1 MQQEK
6 TEQLN
11 EVMQQLERS
20 KEREQRLAEENR
32 VILSALSALGHADNK
47 YQIFEELKKVLSRY
61 IRFDDF
67 IVISKDKERA
77 TFNTFL
83 ASNLAFQGRTWLNGD
98 KFQRVLDGEC
108 IILFEPNKLTEFH
121 HLSHFLKDQINSALI
136 AGIRTQTS
144 DSVLLLLGTT
154 KGQFS
159 LETKSTLL
167 RFRPLLERAIN
178 DIEHKEALQ
187 KLVDLKTRELKVA
200 QQQAEQAN
208 QSKSQFLAMMSHEL
222 RTPLNAVLGLI
233 DLLRDDSDAYQQAML
248 EQMENSAEL
257 LLVIINDILDLSRIE
272 SGHFEL
278 QRHWVSLGKKMQH
291 ALEYHSQVAA
301 AKDIRFNVKT
311 AICEQFEY
319 WVDAV
324 RLTQILFNIIGNAI
338 KFTHRGFVD
347 VSLLTTRDQLN
358 IEVRDSGIGI
368 DNERIGHLFSPFIQ
382 ADTSITRNY
391 GGTGLGLAIT
401 KHLVELMGG
410 TIQVNS
416 QLGEGSIFSI
426 VIPLSSRSAEA
437 NHTEQWHT
445 GAVINSENN
454 MNNKH
459 ILVVEDTKTNQM
471 VIQLLLN
478 RMGYNVTLA
487 GNGQHAIEL
496 IEQEN
501 RFDLIFMDISMP
513 VMDGI
518 QATRIL
524 RAKKLLTPIIALT
537 AHSMS
542 SDHQECLEAGMND
555 VVLKPI
561 RRKELQRISDRYLQ
575 PEQSINR
582 LHKHNNNYHVD

>member
-1 MQQEK
+1 MEQEK
-6 TEQLN
+6 IEQLN
-11 EVMQQLERS
+11 EALVELERS
-20 KEREQRLAEENR
+20 KEREQRLAEENH
-32 VILSALSALGHADNK
+32 VILAALSALSHADNK

-67 IVISKDKERA
+67 IVISKEKESR
-77 TFNTFL
+77 TFSTYL
-83 ASNLAFQGRTWLNGD
+83 ASNLAFQGKDWFNGD

-108 IILFEPNKLTEFH
+108 IILFEPSKLEEFRN
-121 HLSHFLKDQINSALI
+121 LNHFLKDQINSALVT
-136 AGIRTQTS
+136 GIRAQTS
-144 DSVLLLLGTT
+144 DSVLLLLGTR

-159 LETKSTLL
+159 LETKSTLS

-187 KLVDLKTRELKVA
+187 KLVDLKTRELKIA

-233 DLLRDDSDAYQQAML
+233 DLLRDDSDAYQQEML

-278 QRHWVSLGKKMQH
+278 QRHWISLSKKLQH
-291 ALEYHSQVAA
+291 ALEYHSQVAQ
-301 AKDIRFNVKT
+301 AKDIKFNVK
-311 AICEQFEY
+311 ASICEQFEY
-319 WVDAV
+319 WVDSV

-338 KFTHRGFVD
+338 KFTHQGFVD
-347 VSLLTTRDQLN
+347 VSLVTARDRLE

-368 DNERIGHLFSPFIQ
+368 DNERIEHLFSPFIQ

-410 TIQVNS
+410 TIKVNS
-416 QLGEGSIFSI
+416 KLGEGSLFTIS
-426 VIPLSSRSAEA
+426 IPLESRSTVAA
-437 NHTEQWHT
+437 NENAGQLSDTKT
-445 GAVINSENN
+445 YDALDNS
-454 MNNKH
+454 KH

-478 RMGYNVTLA
+478 RMGYNVTIA
-487 GNGQHAIEL
+487 NNGQHAIEL
-496 IEQEN
+496 IERN
-501 RFDLIFMDISMP
+501 RSFDLIFMDISMP
-513 VMDGI
+513 IMDGI

-524 RAKKLLTPIIALT
+524 RSQRLTTPIIALT
-537 AHSMS
+537 AHSMN
-542 SDHQECLEAGMND
+542 SDHQNCLAAGMND
-555 VVLKPI
+555 IVLKPI
-561 RRKELQRISDRYLQ
+561 RSKELQRISDRYL
-575 PEQSINR
+575 NR
-582 LHKHNNNYHVD
+582 R

>member
-1 MQQEK
+1 MEQEK
-6 TEQLN
+6 IEQLN
-11 EVMQQLERS
+11 EALVELERS

-32 VILSALSALGHADNK
+32 VILAALSALSHADNK

-67 IVISKDKERA
+67 IVISKEKESR
-77 TFNTFL
+77 TFSTYL
-83 ASNLAFQGRTWLNGD
+83 ASNLAFQGKDWFNGD

-108 IILFEPNKLTEFH
+108 IILFEPSKLEEFRN
-121 HLSHFLKDQINSALI
+121 LNHFLKDQINSALVT
-136 AGIRTQTS
+136 GIRAQTS
-144 DSVLLLLGTT
+144 DSVLLLLGTR

-159 LETKSTLL
+159 LETKSTLS

-187 KLVDLKTRELKVA
+187 KLVDLKTRELKIA

-233 DLLRDDSDAYQQAML
+233 DLLRDDSDAYQQEML

-278 QRHWVSLGKKMQH
+278 QRHWISLSKKLQH
-291 ALEYHSQVAA
+291 ALEYHSQVAQ
-301 AKDIRFNVKT
+301 AKDIKFNVK
-311 AICEQFEY
+311 ASICEQFEY
-319 WVDAV
+319 WVDSV

-338 KFTHRGFVD
+338 KFTHQGFVD
-347 VSLLTTRDQLN
+347 VSLVTARDRLE

-368 DNERIGHLFSPFIQ
+368 DNERIEHLFSPFIQ

-410 TIQVNS
+410 TIKVNS
-416 QLGEGSIFSI
+416 KLGEGSLFTIS
-426 VIPLSSRSAEA
+426 IPLESRSTAAA
-437 NHTEQWHT
+437 NENAGQLSDTKT
-445 GAVINSENN
+445 YDALDNS
-454 MNNKH
+454 KH

-478 RMGYNVTLA
+478 RMGYNVTIA
-487 GNGQHAIEL
+487 NNGKHALEL
-496 IEQEN
+496 IEKN
-501 RFDLIFMDISMP
+501 RSFDLIFMDISMP
-513 VMDGI
+513 IMDGI

-524 RAKKLLTPIIALT
+524 RSQRLTTPIIALT
-537 AHSMS
+537 AHSMN
-542 SDHQECLEAGMND
+542 SDHQNCLAAGMND
-555 VVLKPI
+555 IVLKPI
-561 RRKELQRISDRYLQ
+561 RSKELQRISDRYL
-575 PEQSINR
+575 NR
-582 LHKHNNNYHVD
+582 R

>member
-1 MQQEK
+1 MEQEK
-6 TEQLN
+6 IEQLN
-11 EVMQQLERS
+11 EALVELERS

-32 VILSALSALGHADNK
+32 VILAALSALSHADNK

-67 IVISKDKERA
+67 IVISKEKESR
-77 TFNTFL
+77 TFSTYL
-83 ASNLAFQGRTWLNGD
+83 ASNLAFQGKDWFNGD

-108 IILFEPNKLTEFH
+108 IILFEPSKLEEFRN
-121 HLSHFLKDQINSALI
+121 LNHFLKDQINSALVT
-136 AGIRTQTS
+136 GIRAQTS
-144 DSVLLLLGTT
+144 DSVLLLLGTR

-159 LETKSTLL
+159 LETKSTLS

-187 KLVDLKTRELKVA
+187 KLVDLKTRELKIA

-233 DLLRDDSDAYQQAML
+233 DLLRDDSDAYQQEML

-278 QRHWVSLGKKMQH
+278 QRHWISLSKKLQH
-291 ALEYHSQVAA
+291 ALEYHSQVAQ
-301 AKDIRFNVKT
+301 AKDIKFNVK
-311 AICEQFEY
+311 ASICEQFEY
-319 WVDAV
+319 WVDSV

-338 KFTHRGFVD
+338 KFTHQGFVD
-347 VSLLTTRDQLN
+347 VSLVTARDRLE

-368 DNERIGHLFSPFIQ
+368 DNERIEHLFSPFIQ

-410 TIQVNS
+410 SIKVNS
-416 QLGEGSIFSI
+416 KLGEGSLFTIS
-426 VIPLSSRSAEA
+426 IPLESRSTSAA
-437 NHTEQWHT
+437 NENAGQLSDTKT
-445 GAVINSENN
+445 YDALDNS
-454 MNNKH
+454 KH

-478 RMGYNVTLA
+478 RMGYNVTIA
-487 GNGQHAIEL
+487 NNGQHAIEL
-496 IEQEN
+496 IEKN
-501 RFDLIFMDISMP
+501 RSFDLIFMDISMP
-513 VMDGI
+513 IMDGI

-524 RAKKLLTPIIALT
+524 RSQRLTTPIIALT
-537 AHSMS
+537 AHSMN
-542 SDHQECLEAGMND
+542 SDHQNCLAAGMND
-555 VVLKPI
+555 IVLKPI
-561 RRKELQRISDRYLQ
+561 RSKELQRISDRYL
-575 PEQSINR
+575 NR
-582 LHKHNNNYHVD
+582 R

>member
-1 MQQEK
+1 MEQEK
-6 TEQLN
+6 IEQLN
-11 EVMQQLERS
+11 EALVELERS

-32 VILSALSALGHADNK
+32 VILAALSALSHADNK

-67 IVISKDKERA
+67 IVISKEKESR
-77 TFNTFL
+77 TFSTYL
-83 ASNLAFQGRTWLNGD
+83 ASNLAFQGKDWFNGD

-108 IILFEPNKLTEFH
+108 IILFEPSKLEEFRN
-121 HLSHFLKDQINSALI
+121 LNHFLKDQINSALVT
-136 AGIRTQTS
+136 GIRAQTS
-144 DSVLLLLGTT
+144 DSVLLLLGTR

-159 LETKSTLL
+159 LETKSTLS

-187 KLVDLKTRELKVA
+187 KLVDLKTRELKIA

-233 DLLRDDSDAYQQAML
+233 DLLRHDSDAYQQEML

-278 QRHWVSLGKKMQH
+278 QRHWISLSKKLQH
-291 ALEYHSQVAA
+291 ALEYHSQVAQ
-301 AKDIRFNVKT
+301 AKDIKFNVK
-311 AICEQFEY
+311 ASICEQFEY
-319 WVDAV
+319 WVDSV

-338 KFTHRGFVD
+338 KFTHQGFVD
-347 VSLLTTRDQLN
+347 VSLVTARDRLE

-368 DNERIGHLFSPFIQ
+368 DNERIEHLFSPFIQ

-410 TIQVNS
+410 TIKVNS
-416 QLGEGSIFSI
+416 KLGEGSLFTIS
-426 VIPLSSRSAEA
+426 IPLESRSTA
-437 NHTEQWHT
+437 
-445 GAVINSENN
+445 AVNENAGQLSDTKTYDALD
-454 MNNKH
+454 NNKH

-478 RMGYNVTLA
+478 RMGYNVTIA
-487 GNGQHAIEL
+487 NNGQHAIEL
-496 IEQEN
+496 IEKN
-501 RFDLIFMDISMP
+501 RSFDLIFMDISMP
-513 VMDGI
+513 IMDGI

-524 RAKKLLTPIIALT
+524 RSQRLTTPIIALT
-537 AHSMS
+537 AHSMN
-542 SDHQECLEAGMND
+542 SDHQNCLAAGMND
-555 VVLKPI
+555 IVLKPI
-561 RRKELQRISDRYLQ
+561 RSKELQRISDRYL
-575 PEQSINR
+575 NR
-582 LHKHNNNYHVD
+582 R

>member
-1 MQQEK
+1 MEQEK
-6 TEQLN
+6 IEQLN
-11 EVMQQLERS
+11 EALVELERS

-32 VILSALSALGHADNK
+32 VILAALSALSHADNK

-67 IVISKDKERA
+67 IVISKEKESR
-77 TFNTFL
+77 TFSTYL
-83 ASNLAFQGRTWLNGD
+83 ASNLAFQGKDWFNGD

-108 IILFEPNKLTEFH
+108 IILFEPSKLEEFRN
-121 HLSHFLKDQINSALI
+121 LNHFLKDQINSALVT
-136 AGIRTQTS
+136 GIRAQTS
-144 DSVLLLLGTT
+144 DSVLLLLGTR

-159 LETKSTLL
+159 LETKSTLS

-187 KLVDLKTRELKVA
+187 KLVDLKTRELKIA

-233 DLLRDDSDAYQQAML
+233 DLLRDDSDAYQQEML

-278 QRHWVSLGKKMQH
+278 QRHWISLSKKLQH
-291 ALEYHSQVAA
+291 ALEYHSQVAQ
-301 AKDIRFNVKT
+301 AKDIKFNVK
-311 AICEQFEY
+311 ASICEQFEY
-319 WVDAV
+319 WVDSV

-338 KFTHRGFVD
+338 KFTHQGFVD
-347 VSLLTTRDQLN
+347 VSLVTARDRLE

-368 DNERIGHLFSPFIQ
+368 DNERIEHLFSPFIQ

-410 TIQVNS
+410 TIKVNS
-416 QLGEGSIFSI
+416 KLGEGSLFTIS
-426 VIPLSSRSAEA
+426 IPLESRSTAGA
-437 NHTEQWHT
+437 NENAGQLSDTKT
-445 GAVINSENN
+445 YDALDNS
-454 MNNKH
+454 KH

-478 RMGYNVTLA
+478 RMGYNVTIA
-487 GNGQHAIEL
+487 NNGQHAIEL
-496 IEQEN
+496 IERN
-501 RFDLIFMDISMP
+501 RSFDLIFMDISMP
-513 VMDGI
+513 IMDGI

-524 RAKKLLTPIIALT
+524 RSQRLTTPIIALT
-537 AHSMS
+537 AHSMN
-542 SDHQECLEAGMND
+542 SDHQNCLAAGMND
-555 VVLKPI
+555 IVLKPI
-561 RRKELQRISDRYLQ
+561 RSKELQRISDRYL
-575 PEQSINR
+575 NR
-582 LHKHNNNYHVD
+582 R

>member
-1 MQQEK
+1 MEQEK
-6 TEQLN
+6 IEQLN
-11 EVMQQLERS
+11 EALVELERS

-32 VILSALSALGHADNK
+32 VILAALSALSHADNK

-67 IVISKDKERA
+67 IVISKEKESR
-77 TFNTFL
+77 TFSTYL
-83 ASNLAFQGRTWLNGD
+83 ASNLAFQGKDWFNGD

-108 IILFEPNKLTEFH
+108 IILFEPSKLEEFRN
-121 HLSHFLKDQINSALI
+121 LNHFLKDQINSALVT
-136 AGIRTQTS
+136 GIRAQTS
-144 DSVLLLLGTT
+144 DSVLLLLGTR

-159 LETKSTLL
+159 LETKSTLS

-187 KLVDLKTRELKVA
+187 KLVDLKTRELKIA

-233 DLLRDDSDAYQQAML
+233 DLLRDDSDAYQQEML

-278 QRHWVSLGKKMQH
+278 QRHWISLSKKLQH
-291 ALEYHSQVAA
+291 ALEYHSQVAQ
-301 AKDIRFNVKT
+301 AKDIKFNVK
-311 AICEQFEY
+311 ASICEQFEY
-319 WVDAV
+319 WVDSV

-338 KFTHRGFVD
+338 KFTHQGFVD
-347 VSLLTTRDQLN
+347 VSLVTARDRLE

-368 DNERIGHLFSPFIQ
+368 DNERIEHLFSPFIQ

-410 TIQVNS
+410 TIKVNS
-416 QLGEGSIFSI
+416 KLGEGSLFTIS
-426 VIPLSSRSAEA
+426 IPLESRSTEA
-437 NHTEQWHT
+437 ANENAGQLSDTKT
-445 GAVINSENN
+445 YDALDNS
-454 MNNKH
+454 KH

-478 RMGYNVTLA
+478 RMGYNVTIA
-487 GNGQHAIEL
+487 NNGQHALEL
-496 IEQEN
+496 IEKN
-501 RFDLIFMDISMP
+501 RSFDLIFMDISMP
-513 VMDGI
+513 IMDGI

-524 RAKKLLTPIIALT
+524 RSQRLTTPIIALT
-537 AHSMS
+537 AHSMN
-542 SDHQECLEAGMND
+542 SDHQNCLAAGMND
-555 VVLKPI
+555 IVLKPI
-561 RRKELQRISDRYLQ
+561 RSKELQRISDRYL
-575 PEQSINR
+575 NR
-582 LHKHNNNYHVD
+582 R

>member
-1 MQQEK
+1 MEQEK
-6 TEQLN
+6 IEQLN
-11 EVMQQLERS
+11 EALVELERS

-32 VILSALSALGHADNK
+32 VILAALSALSHADNK

-67 IVISKDKERA
+67 IVISKEKESR
-77 TFNTFL
+77 TFSTYL
-83 ASNLAFQGRTWLNGD
+83 ASNLAFQGKDWFNGD

-108 IILFEPNKLTEFH
+108 IILFEPSKLEEFRN
-121 HLSHFLKDQINSALI
+121 LNHFLKDQINSALVT
-136 AGIRTQTS
+136 GIRAQTS
-144 DSVLLLLGTT
+144 DSVLLLLGTR

-159 LETKSTLL
+159 LETKSTLS

-187 KLVDLKTRELKVA
+187 KLVDLKTRELKIA

-233 DLLRDDSDAYQQAML
+233 DLLRDDSDAYQQEML

-278 QRHWVSLGKKMQH
+278 QRHWVSLSKKLQH
-291 ALEYHSQVAA
+291 ALEYHSQVAQ
-301 AKDIRFNVKT
+301 AKDIKFNVK
-311 AICEQFEY
+311 ASICEQFEY
-319 WVDAV
+319 WVDSV

-338 KFTHRGFVD
+338 KFTHQGFVD
-347 VSLLTTRDQLN
+347 VSLVTARDRLE

-368 DNERIGHLFSPFIQ
+368 DNERIEHLFSPFIQ

-410 TIQVNS
+410 TIKVNS
-416 QLGEGSIFSI
+416 KLGEGSLFTIS
-426 VIPLSSRSAEA
+426 IPLESRSTAAA
-437 NHTEQWHT
+437 NENAGQLSDTKT
-445 GAVINSENN
+445 YDALDNS
-454 MNNKH
+454 KH

-478 RMGYNVTLA
+478 RMGYSVTIA
-487 GNGQHAIEL
+487 NNGQHALEL
-496 IEQEN
+496 IEKN
-501 RFDLIFMDISMP
+501 RSFDLIFMDISMP
-513 VMDGI
+513 IMDGI

-524 RAKKLLTPIIALT
+524 RSQRLTTPIIALT
-537 AHSMS
+537 AHSMN
-542 SDHQECLEAGMND
+542 SDHQNCLAAGMND
-555 VVLKPI
+555 IVLKPI
-561 RRKELQRISDRYLQ
+561 RSKELQRISDRYL
-575 PEQSINR
+575 NR
-582 LHKHNNNYHVD
+582 R

>member
-1 MQQEK
+1 MDQEK
-6 TEQLN
+6 IEQLN
-11 EVMQQLERS
+11 EALVELERS

-32 VILSALSALGHADNK
+32 VILAALSALSHADNK

-67 IVISKDKERA
+67 IVISKEKESR
-77 TFNTFL
+77 TFSTYL
-83 ASNLAFQGRTWLNGD
+83 ASNLAFQGKDWFNGD

-108 IILFEPNKLTEFH
+108 IILFEPSKLEEFRN
-121 HLSHFLKDQINSALI
+121 LNHFLKDQINSALVT
-136 AGIRTQTS
+136 GIRAQTS
-144 DSVLLLLGTT
+144 DSVLLLLGTR

-159 LETKSTLL
+159 LETKSTLS

-187 KLVDLKTRELKVA
+187 KLVDLKTRELKIA

-233 DLLRDDSDAYQQAML
+233 DLLRDDSDAYQQEML

-278 QRHWVSLGKKMQH
+278 QRHWISLSKKLQH
-291 ALEYHSQVAA
+291 ALEYHSQVAQ
-301 AKDIRFNVKT
+301 AKDIKFNVK
-311 AICEQFEY
+311 ASICEQFEY
-319 WVDAV
+319 WVDSV

-338 KFTHRGFVD
+338 KFTHQGFVD
-347 VSLLTTRDQLN
+347 VSLVTARDRLE

-368 DNERIGHLFSPFIQ
+368 DNERIEHLFSPFIQ

-410 TIQVNS
+410 TIKVNS
-416 QLGEGSIFSI
+416 KLGEGSLFTIS
-426 VIPLSSRSAEA
+426 IPLESRSTAAA
-437 NHTEQWHT
+437 NENAGQLSDTKT
-445 GAVINSENN
+445 YDALDNS
-454 MNNKH
+454 KH

-478 RMGYNVTLA
+478 RMGYNVTIA
-487 GNGQHAIEL
+487 NNGQHALEL
-496 IEQEN
+496 IEKN
-501 RFDLIFMDISMP
+501 RSFDLIFMDISMP
-513 VMDGI
+513 IMDGI

-524 RAKKLLTPIIALT
+524 RSQRLTTPIIALT
-537 AHSMS
+537 AHSMN
-542 SDHQECLEAGMND
+542 SDHQNCLAAGMND
-555 VVLKPI
+555 IVLKPI
-561 RRKELQRISDRYLQ
+561 RSKELQRISDRYL
-575 PEQSINR
+575 NR
-582 LHKHNNNYHVD
+582 R

>member
-1 MQQEK
+1 MEQEK
-6 TEQLN
+6 IEQLN
-11 EVMQQLERS
+11 EALVELERS

-32 VILSALSALGHADNK
+32 VILAALSALSHADNK

-67 IVISKDKERA
+67 IVISKEKESR
-77 TFNTFL
+77 TFSTYL
-83 ASNLAFQGRTWLNGD
+83 ASNLAFQGKDWFNGD

-108 IILFEPNKLTEFH
+108 IILFEPNKLEEFRN
-121 HLSHFLKDQINSALI
+121 LNHFLKDQINSALVT
-136 AGIRTQTS
+136 GIRAQTS
-144 DSVLLLLGTT
+144 DSVLLLLGTR

-159 LETKSTLL
+159 LETKSTLS

-187 KLVDLKTRELKVA
+187 KLVDLKTRELKIA

-233 DLLRDDSDAYQQAML
+233 DLLRDDSDAYQQEML

-278 QRHWVSLGKKMQH
+278 QRHWISLSKKLQH
-291 ALEYHSQVAA
+291 ALEYHSQVAQ
-301 AKDIRFNVKT
+301 AKDIKFNVK
-311 AICEQFEY
+311 ASICEQFEY
-319 WVDAV
+319 WVDSV
-324 RLTQILFNIIGNAI
+324 RLTQILFNITGNAI
-338 KFTHRGFVD
+338 KFTHQGFVD
-347 VSLLTTRDQLN
+347 VSLVTARDRLE

-368 DNERIGHLFSPFIQ
+368 DNERIEHLFSPFIQ

-410 TIQVNS
+410 TIKVS
-416 QLGEGSIFSI
+416 SKLGEGSLFTIS
-426 VIPLSSRSAEA
+426 IPLESRSTEA
-437 NHTEQWHT
+437 TNENT
-445 GAVINSENN
+445 GQLSDTKAYDALDNS
-454 MNNKH
+454 KH

-478 RMGYNVTLA
+478 RMGYNVTIA
-487 GNGQHAIEL
+487 NNGQHAIEL
-496 IEQEN
+496 IEKN
-501 RFDLIFMDISMP
+501 KSFDLIFMDISMP
-513 VMDGI
+513 IMDGI

-524 RAKKLLTPIIALT
+524 RSQRLTTPIIALT
-537 AHSMS
+537 AHSMN
-542 SDHQECLEAGMND
+542 SDHQNCLAAGMND
-555 VVLKPI
+555 IVLKPI
-561 RRKELQRISDRYLQ
+561 RSKELQRISDRYL
-575 PEQSINR
+575 NR
-582 LHKHNNNYHVD
+582 R

>member
-1 MQQEK
+1 MEQEK
-6 TEQLN
+6 IEQLN
-11 EVMQQLERS
+11 EALVELERS

-32 VILSALSALGHADNK
+32 VILAALSALSHADNK

-67 IVISKDKERA
+67 IVISKEKESR
-77 TFNTFL
+77 TFSTYL
-83 ASNLAFQGRTWLNGD
+83 ASNLAFQGKDWFNGD

-108 IILFEPNKLTEFH
+108 IILFEPSKLEEFRN
-121 HLSHFLKDQINSALI
+121 LNHFLKDQINSALVT
-136 AGIRTQTS
+136 GIRAQTS
-144 DSVLLLLGTT
+144 DSVLLLLGTR
-154 KGQFS
+154 KGLFS
-159 LETKSTLL
+159 LETKSTLS

-187 KLVDLKTRELKVA
+187 KLVDLKTRELKIA

-233 DLLRDDSDAYQQAML
+233 DLLRDDSDAYQQEML

-278 QRHWVSLGKKMQH
+278 QRHWISLSKKLQH
-291 ALEYHSQVAA
+291 ALEYHSQVAQ
-301 AKDIRFNVKT
+301 AKDIKFNVK
-311 AICEQFEY
+311 ASICEQFEY
-319 WVDAV
+319 WVDSV

-338 KFTHRGFVD
+338 KFTHQGFVD
-347 VSLLTTRDQLN
+347 VSLVTARDRLE

-368 DNERIGHLFSPFIQ
+368 DNERIEHLFSPFIQ

-410 TIQVNS
+410 TIKVNS
-416 QLGEGSIFSI
+416 KLGEGSLFTIS
-426 VIPLSSRSAEA
+426 IPLESRSTAAA
-437 NHTEQWHT
+437 NENAGQLSDTKT
-445 GAVINSENN
+445 YDALDNS
-454 MNNKH
+454 KH

-478 RMGYNVTLA
+478 RMGYNVTIA
-487 GNGQHAIEL
+487 NNGQHALEL
-496 IEQEN
+496 IEKN
-501 RFDLIFMDISMP
+501 RSFDLIFMDISMP
-513 VMDGI
+513 IMDGI

-524 RAKKLLTPIIALT
+524 RSQRLTTPIIALT
-537 AHSMS
+537 AHSMN
-542 SDHQECLEAGMND
+542 SDHQNCLAAGMND
-555 VVLKPI
+555 IVLKPI
-561 RRKELQRISDRYLQ
+561 RSKELQRISDRYL
-575 PEQSINR
+575 NR
-582 LHKHNNNYHVD
+582 R

>member
-1 MQQEK
+1 MEQEK
-6 TEQLN
+6 IEQLN
-11 EVMQQLERS
+11 EALVELERS
-20 KEREQRLAEENR
+20 KEREQRLAEENH
-32 VILSALSALGHADNK
+32 VILAALSALSHADNK

-67 IVISKDKERA
+67 IVISKEKESR
-77 TFNTFL
+77 TFSTYL
-83 ASNLAFQGRTWLNGD
+83 ASNLAFQGKDWFNGD

-108 IILFEPNKLTEFH
+108 IILFEPSKLEEFRN
-121 HLSHFLKDQINSALI
+121 LNHFLKDQINSALVT
-136 AGIRTQTS
+136 GIRAQTS
-144 DSVLLLLGTT
+144 DSVLLLLGTR

-159 LETKSTLL
+159 LETKSTLS

-187 KLVDLKTRELKVA
+187 KLVDLKTRELKIA

-233 DLLRDDSDAYQQAML
+233 DLLRDDSDAYQQEML

-278 QRHWVSLGKKMQH
+278 QRHWISLSKKLQH
-291 ALEYHSQVAA
+291 ALEYHSQLAQ
-301 AKDIRFNVKT
+301 AKDIKFNVK
-311 AICEQFEY
+311 ASICEQFEY
-319 WVDAV
+319 WVDSV

-338 KFTHRGFVD
+338 KFTHQGFVD
-347 VSLLTTRDQLN
+347 VSLVTARDRLE

-368 DNERIGHLFSPFIQ
+368 DNERIEHLFSPFIQ

-410 TIQVNS
+410 TIKVNS
-416 QLGEGSIFSI
+416 KLGEGSLFTIS
-426 VIPLSSRSAEA
+426 IPLESRSTAAA
-437 NHTEQWHT
+437 NENAGQLSDTKT
-445 GAVINSENN
+445 YDALDNS
-454 MNNKH
+454 KH

-478 RMGYNVTLA
+478 RMGYNVTIA
-487 GNGQHAIEL
+487 NNGQHAIEL
-496 IEQEN
+496 IERN
-501 RFDLIFMDISMP
+501 RSFDLIFMDISMP
-513 VMDGI
+513 IMDGI

-524 RAKKLLTPIIALT
+524 RSQRLTTPIIALT
-537 AHSMS
+537 AHSMN
-542 SDHQECLEAGMND
+542 SDHQNCLAAGMND
-555 VVLKPI
+555 IVLKPI
-561 RRKELQRISDRYLQ
+561 RSKELQRISDRYL
-575 PEQSINR
+575 NR
-582 LHKHNNNYHVD
+582 R

>member
-1 MQQEK
+1 MEQEK
-6 TEQLN
+6 IEQLN
-11 EVMQQLERS
+11 EALVELERS

-32 VILSALSALGHADNK
+32 VILAALSALSHADNK

-67 IVISKDKERA
+67 IVISKEKESR
-77 TFNTFL
+77 TFSTYL
-83 ASNLAFQGRTWLNGD
+83 ASNLAFQGKDWFNGD

-108 IILFEPNKLTEFH
+108 IILFEPSKLEEFRN
-121 HLSHFLKDQINSALI
+121 LNHFLKDQINSALVT
-136 AGIRTQTS
+136 GIRAQTS
-144 DSVLLLLGTT
+144 DSVLLLLGTR

-159 LETKSTLL
+159 LETKSTLS

-187 KLVDLKTRELKVA
+187 KLVDLKTRELKIA

-233 DLLRDDSDAYQQAML
+233 DLLRDDSDAYQQEML

-278 QRHWVSLGKKMQH
+278 QRHWISLSKKLQH
-291 ALEYHSQVAA
+291 ALEYHSQVAQ
-301 AKDIRFNVKT
+301 AKDIKFNVK
-311 AICEQFEY
+311 ASICEQFEY
-319 WVDAV
+319 WVDSV

-347 VSLLTTRDQLN
+347 VSLVTARDRLE

-368 DNERIGHLFSPFIQ
+368 DNERIEHLFSPFIQ

-410 TIQVNS
+410 TIKVNS
-416 QLGEGSIFSI
+416 KLGEGSLFTIS
-426 VIPLSSRSAEA
+426 IPLESRSTAAA
-437 NHTEQWHT
+437 NENAGQLSDTKT
-445 GAVINSENN
+445 YDALDNS
-454 MNNKH
+454 KH

-478 RMGYNVTLA
+478 RMGYNVTIA
-487 GNGQHAIEL
+487 NNGQHALEL
-496 IEQEN
+496 IEKN
-501 RFDLIFMDISMP
+501 RSFDLIFMDISMP
-513 VMDGI
+513 IMDGI

-524 RAKKLLTPIIALT
+524 RSQRLTTPIIALT
-537 AHSMS
+537 AHSMN
-542 SDHQECLEAGMND
+542 SDHQNCLAAGMND
-555 VVLKPI
+555 IVLKPI
-561 RRKELQRISDRYLQ
+561 RSKELQRISDRYL
-575 PEQSINR
+575 NR
-582 LHKHNNNYHVD
+582 R

>member
-1 MQQEK
+1 MEQEK
-6 TEQLN
+6 REQLN
-11 EVMQQLERS
+11 EALVELERS

-32 VILSALSALGHADNK
+32 VILAALSALSHADNK

-67 IVISKDKERA
+67 IVISKEKESR
-77 TFNTFL
+77 TFSTYL
-83 ASNLAFQGRTWLNGD
+83 ASNLAFQGKDWFNGD

-108 IILFEPNKLTEFH
+108 IILFEPSKLEEFRN
-121 HLSHFLKDQINSALI
+121 LSHFLKDQINSALVT
-136 AGIRTQTS
+136 GIRAQTS
-144 DSVLLLLGTT
+144 DSVLLLLGTR

-159 LETKSTLL
+159 LETKSTLS

-187 KLVDLKTRELKVA
+187 KLVDLKTRELKIA

-233 DLLRDDSDAYQQAML
+233 DLLRDDSDAYQQEML

-278 QRHWVSLGKKMQH
+278 QRHWISLSKKLQH
-291 ALEYHSQVAA
+291 ALEYHSQVAQ
-301 AKDIRFNVKT
+301 AKDIKFNVK
-311 AICEQFEY
+311 ASICEQFEY
-319 WVDAV
+319 WVDSV

-338 KFTHRGFVD
+338 KFTHQGFVD
-347 VSLLTTRDQLN
+347 VSLVTARDRLE

-368 DNERIGHLFSPFIQ
+368 DNERIEHLFSPFIQ

-410 TIQVNS
+410 TIKVNS
-416 QLGEGSIFSI
+416 KLGEGSLFTIS
-426 VIPLSSRSAEA
+426 IPLESRSTAGA
-437 NHTEQWHT
+437 NENAGQLSDTKT
-445 GAVINSENN
+445 YDALDNS
-454 MNNKH
+454 KH

-478 RMGYNVTLA
+478 RMGYNVTIA
-487 GNGQHAIEL
+487 NNGQHAIEL
-496 IEQEN
+496 IERN
-501 RFDLIFMDISMP
+501 RSFDLIFMDISMP
-513 VMDGI
+513 IMDGI

-524 RAKKLLTPIIALT
+524 RSQRLTTPIIALT
-537 AHSMS
+537 AHSMN
-542 SDHQECLEAGMND
+542 SDHQNCLAAGMND
-555 VVLKPI
+555 IVLKPI
-561 RRKELQRISDRYLQ
+561 RSKELQRISDRYL
-575 PEQSINR
+575 NR
-582 LHKHNNNYHVD
+582 R

>member
-1 MQQEK
+1 MEQEK
-6 TEQLN
+6 IEQLN
-11 EVMQQLERS
+11 EALVELERS

-32 VILSALSALGHADNK
+32 VILAALSALSHADNK

-67 IVISKDKERA
+67 IVISKEKESR
-77 TFNTFL
+77 TFSTYL
-83 ASNLAFQGRTWLNGD
+83 ASNLAFQGKDWFNGD

-108 IILFEPNKLTEFH
+108 IILFEPSKLEEFRN
-121 HLSHFLKDQINSALI
+121 LNHFLKDQINSALVT
-136 AGIRTQTS
+136 GIRAQTS
-144 DSVLLLLGTT
+144 DSVLLLLGTR

-159 LETKSTLL
+159 LETKSTLS

-187 KLVDLKTRELKVA
+187 KLVDLKTRELKIA

-233 DLLRDDSDAYQQAML
+233 DLLRDDSDAYQQEML

-278 QRHWVSLGKKMQH
+278 QRHWISLSKKLQH
-291 ALEYHSQVAA
+291 ALEYHSQVAQ
-301 AKDIRFNVKT
+301 AKDIKFNVK
-311 AICEQFEY
+311 ASICEQFEY
-319 WVDAV
+319 WVDSV

-338 KFTHRGFVD
+338 KFTHQGFVD
-347 VSLLTTRDQLN
+347 VSLVTARDRLE

-368 DNERIGHLFSPFIQ
+368 DNERIEHLFSPFIQ

-410 TIQVNS
+410 TIKVNS
-416 QLGEGSIFSI
+416 KLGEGSLFTIS
-426 VIPLSSRSAEA
+426 IPLESRCTAAA
-437 NHTEQWHT
+437 NENAGQLSDTKT
-445 GAVINSENN
+445 YDALDNS
-454 MNNKH
+454 KH

-478 RMGYNVTLA
+478 RMGYNVTIA
-487 GNGQHAIEL
+487 NNGQHALEL
-496 IEQEN
+496 IEKN
-501 RFDLIFMDISMP
+501 RSFDLIFMDISMP
-513 VMDGI
+513 IMDGI

-524 RAKKLLTPIIALT
+524 RSQRLTTPIIALT
-537 AHSMS
+537 AHSMN
-542 SDHQECLEAGMND
+542 SDHQNCLAAGMND
-555 VVLKPI
+555 IVLKPI
-561 RRKELQRISDRYLQ
+561 RSKELQRISDRYL
-575 PEQSINR
+575 NR
-582 LHKHNNNYHVD
+582 R

>member
-1 MQQEK
+1 MEQEK
-6 TEQLN
+6 IEQLN
-11 EVMQQLERS
+11 EALVELERS
-20 KEREQRLAEENR
+20 KEREQRLAEENH
-32 VILSALSALGHADNK
+32 VILAALSALSHADNK

-67 IVISKDKERA
+67 IVISKEKESR
-77 TFNTFL
+77 TFSTYL
-83 ASNLAFQGRTWLNGD
+83 ASNLAFQGKDWFNGD

-108 IILFEPNKLTEFH
+108 IILFEPSKLEEFRN
-121 HLSHFLKDQINSALI
+121 LNHFLKDQINSALVT
-136 AGIRTQTS
+136 GIRAQTS
-144 DSVLLLLGTT
+144 DSVLLLLGTR

-159 LETKSTLL
+159 LETKSTLS

-187 KLVDLKTRELKVA
+187 KLVDLKTRELKIA

-233 DLLRDDSDAYQQAML
+233 DLLRDDSDAYQQEML

-278 QRHWVSLGKKMQH
+278 QRHWISLSKKLQH
-291 ALEYHSQVAA
+291 ALEYHSQVAQ
-301 AKDIRFNVKT
+301 AKDIKFNVK
-311 AICEQFEY
+311 ASICEQFEY
-319 WVDAV
+319 WVDSV

-347 VSLLTTRDQLN
+347 VSLVTARDRLE

-368 DNERIGHLFSPFIQ
+368 DNERIEHLFSPFIQ

-410 TIQVNS
+410 TIKVNS
-416 QLGEGSIFSI
+416 KLGEGSLFTIS
-426 VIPLSSRSAEA
+426 IPLESRSTAAA
-437 NHTEQWHT
+437 NENAGQLSDTKT
-445 GAVINSENN
+445 YDALDNS
-454 MNNKH
+454 KH

-478 RMGYNVTLA
+478 RMGYNVTIA
-487 GNGQHAIEL
+487 NNGQHALEL
-496 IEQEN
+496 IEKN
-501 RFDLIFMDISMP
+501 RSFDLIFMDISMP
-513 VMDGI
+513 IMDGI

-524 RAKKLLTPIIALT
+524 RSQRLTTPIIALT
-537 AHSMS
+537 AHSMN
-542 SDHQECLEAGMND
+542 SDHQNCLAAGMND
-555 VVLKPI
+555 IVLKPI
-561 RRKELQRISDRYLQ
+561 RSKELQRISDRYL
-575 PEQSINR
+575 NR
-582 LHKHNNNYHVD
+582 R

>member
-1 MQQEK
+1 MDQEK
-6 TEQLN
+6 IEQLN
-11 EVMQQLERS
+11 EALVELERS

-32 VILSALSALGHADNK
+32 VILAALSALSHADNK

-67 IVISKDKERA
+67 IVISKEKESR
-77 TFNTFL
+77 TFSTYL
-83 ASNLAFQGRTWLNGD
+83 ASNLAFQGKDWFNGD

-108 IILFEPNKLTEFH
+108 IILFEPSKLEEFRN
-121 HLSHFLKDQINSALI
+121 LNHFLKDQINSALVT
-136 AGIRTQTS
+136 GIRAQTS
-144 DSVLLLLGTT
+144 DSVLLLLGTR

-159 LETKSTLL
+159 LETKSTLS

-187 KLVDLKTRELKVA
+187 KLVDLKTRELKIA

-233 DLLRDDSDAYQQAML
+233 DLLRDDSDAYQQEML

-278 QRHWVSLGKKMQH
+278 QRHWISLSKKLQH
-291 ALEYHSQVAA
+291 ALEYHSQVAQ
-301 AKDIRFNVKT
+301 AKDIKFNVK
-311 AICEQFEY
+311 ASICEQFEY
-319 WVDAV
+319 WVDSV

-338 KFTHRGFVD
+338 KFTHQGFVD
-347 VSLLTTRDQLN
+347 VSLVTARDRLE

-368 DNERIGHLFSPFIQ
+368 DNERIEHLFSPFIQ

-410 TIQVNS
+410 TIKVNS
-416 QLGEGSIFSI
+416 KLGEGSLFTIS
-426 VIPLSSRSAEA
+426 IPLESRSTAAA
-437 NHTEQWHT
+437 NQNAGQLSDTKT
-445 GAVINSENN
+445 YDALDNS
-454 MNNKH
+454 KH

-478 RMGYNVTLA
+478 RMGYNVTIA
-487 GNGQHAIEL
+487 NNGQHALEL
-496 IEQEN
+496 IEKN
-501 RFDLIFMDISMP
+501 RSFDLIFMDISMP
-513 VMDGI
+513 IMDGI

-524 RAKKLLTPIIALT
+524 RSQRLTTPIIALT
-537 AHSMS
+537 AHSMN
-542 SDHQECLEAGMND
+542 SDHQNCLAAGMND
-555 VVLKPI
+555 IVLKPI
-561 RRKELQRISDRYLQ
+561 RSKELQRISDRYL
-575 PEQSINR
+575 NR
-582 LHKHNNNYHVD
+582 R

>member
-1 MQQEK
+1 MEQEK
-6 TEQLN
+6 IEQLN
-11 EVMQQLERS
+11 EALVELERS

-32 VILSALSALGHADNK
+32 VILAALSALSHADNK

-67 IVISKDKERA
+67 IVISKEKESR
-77 TFNTFL
+77 TLSTYL
-83 ASNLAFQGRTWLNGD
+83 ASNLAFQGKDWFNGD

-108 IILFEPNKLTEFH
+108 IILFEPSKLEEFRN
-121 HLSHFLKDQINSALI
+121 LNHFLKDQINSALVT
-136 AGIRTQTS
+136 GIRAQTS
-144 DSVLLLLGTT
+144 DSVLLLLGTR

-159 LETKSTLL
+159 LETKSTLS

-187 KLVDLKTRELKVA
+187 KLVDLKTRELKIA

-233 DLLRDDSDAYQQAML
+233 DLLRDDSDAYQQEML

-278 QRHWVSLGKKMQH
+278 QRHWISLSKKLQH
-291 ALEYHSQVAA
+291 ALEYHSQVAQ
-301 AKDIRFNVKT
+301 AKDIKFNVK
-311 AICEQFEY
+311 ASICEQFEY
-319 WVDAV
+319 WVDSV

-338 KFTHRGFVD
+338 KFTHQGFVD
-347 VSLLTTRDQLN
+347 VSLVTARDRLE

-368 DNERIGHLFSPFIQ
+368 DNERIEHLFSPFIQ

-410 TIQVNS
+410 SIKVNS
-416 QLGEGSIFSI
+416 KLGEGSLFTIS
-426 VIPLSSRSAEA
+426 IPLESRSTSAA
-437 NHTEQWHT
+437 NENAGQLSDTKT
-445 GAVINSENN
+445 CDALDNS
-454 MNNKH
+454 KH

-478 RMGYNVTLA
+478 RMGYNVTIA
-487 GNGQHAIEL
+487 NNGQHAIEL
-496 IEQEN
+496 IEKN
-501 RFDLIFMDISMP
+501 RSFDLIFMDISMP
-513 VMDGI
+513 IMDGI

-524 RAKKLLTPIIALT
+524 RSQRLTTPIIALT
-537 AHSMS
+537 AHSMN
-542 SDHQECLEAGMND
+542 SDHQNCLAAGMND
-555 VVLKPI
+555 IVLKPI
-561 RRKELQRISDRYLQ
+561 RSKELQRISDRYL
-575 PEQSINR
+575 NR
-582 LHKHNNNYHVD
+582 R

>member
-1 MQQEK
+1 MEQEK
-6 TEQLN
+6 IEQLN
-11 EVMQQLERS
+11 EALVELERS

-32 VILSALSALGHADNK
+32 VILAALSALSHADNK

-67 IVISKDKERA
+67 IVISKQKESR
-77 TFNTFL
+77 TFSTYL
-83 ASNLAFQGRTWLNGD
+83 ASNLAFQGKDWFNGD

-108 IILFEPNKLTEFH
+108 IILFEPSKLEEFRN
-121 HLSHFLKDQINSALI
+121 LNHFLKDQINSALVT
-136 AGIRTQTS
+136 GIRAQTS
-144 DSVLLLLGTT
+144 DSVLLLLGTR

-159 LETKSTLL
+159 LETKSTLS

-187 KLVDLKTRELKVA
+187 KLVDLKTRELKIA

-233 DLLRDDSDAYQQAML
+233 DLLRDDSDAYQQEML

-278 QRHWVSLGKKMQH
+278 QRHWISLSKKLQH
-291 ALEYHSQVAA
+291 ALEYHSQVAQ
-301 AKDIRFNVKT
+301 AKDIKFNVK
-311 AICEQFEY
+311 ASICEQFEY
-319 WVDAV
+319 WVDSV

-338 KFTHRGFVD
+338 KFTHQGFVD
-347 VSLLTTRDQLN
+347 VSLVTARDRLE

-368 DNERIGHLFSPFIQ
+368 DNERIEHLFSPFIQ

-391 GGTGLGLAIT
+391 GGTGLGLAIS

-410 TIQVNS
+410 TIKVNS
-416 QLGEGSIFSI
+416 KLGEGSLFTIS
-426 VIPLSSRSAEA
+426 IPLESRSTA
-437 NHTEQWHT
+437 
-445 GAVINSENN
+445 AVNENAGQLSDTKTYDALD
-454 MNNKH
+454 NNKH

-478 RMGYNVTLA
+478 RMGYNVTIA
-487 GNGQHAIEL
+487 NNGQHAIEL
-496 IEQEN
+496 IEKN
-501 RFDLIFMDISMP
+501 RSFDLIFMDISMP
-513 VMDGI
+513 IMDGI

-524 RAKKLLTPIIALT
+524 RSQRLTTPIIALT
-537 AHSMS
+537 AHSMN
-542 SDHQECLEAGMND
+542 SDHQNCLAAGMND
-555 VVLKPI
+555 IVLKPI
-561 RRKELQRISDRYLQ
+561 RSKELQRISDRYL
-575 PEQSINR
+575 NR
-582 LHKHNNNYHVD
+582 R

>member
-1 MQQEK
+1 MEQEK
-6 TEQLN
+6 IEQLN
-11 EVMQQLERS
+11 EALVELERS

-32 VILSALSALGHADNK
+32 VILAALSALSHADNK

-67 IVISKDKERA
+67 IVISKEKESR
-77 TFNTFL
+77 TFSTYL
-83 ASNLAFQGRTWLNGD
+83 ASNLAFQGKDWFNGD

-108 IILFEPNKLTEFH
+108 IILFEPSKLEEFRN
-121 HLSHFLKDQINSALI
+121 LNHFLKDQINSALVT
-136 AGIRTQTS
+136 GIRAQTS
-144 DSVLLLLGTT
+144 DSVLLLLGTR

-159 LETKSTLL
+159 LETKSTLS

-187 KLVDLKTRELKVA
+187 KLVDLKTRELKIA

-233 DLLRDDSDAYQQAML
+233 DLLRDDSDAYQQEML

-278 QRHWVSLGKKMQH
+278 QRHWISLSKKLQH
-291 ALEYHSQVAA
+291 ALEYHSQVAQ
-301 AKDIRFNVKT
+301 AKDIKFNVK
-311 AICEQFEY
+311 ASICEQFEY
-319 WVDAV
+319 WVDSV

-338 KFTHRGFVD
+338 KFTHQGFVD
-347 VSLLTTRDQLN
+347 VSLVTARDRLE
-358 IEVRDSGIGI
+358 IEARDSGIGI
-368 DNERIGHLFSPFIQ
+368 DNERIEHLFSPFIQ

-410 TIQVNS
+410 TIKVNS
-416 QLGEGSIFSI
+416 KLGEGSLFTIS
-426 VIPLSSRSAEA
+426 IPLESRSTA
-437 NHTEQWHT
+437 
-445 GAVINSENN
+445 AVNENAGQLSDTKTYDALD
-454 MNNKH
+454 NNKH

-478 RMGYNVTLA
+478 RMGYNVTIA
-487 GNGQHAIEL
+487 NNGQHAIEL
-496 IEQEN
+496 IEKN
-501 RFDLIFMDISMP
+501 RSFDLIFMDISMP
-513 VMDGI
+513 IMDGI

-524 RAKKLLTPIIALT
+524 RSQRLTTPIIALT
-537 AHSMS
+537 AHSMN
-542 SDHQECLEAGMND
+542 SDHQNCLAAGMND
-555 VVLKPI
+555 IVLKPI
-561 RRKELQRISDRYLQ
+561 RSKELQRISDRYL
-575 PEQSINR
+575 NR
-582 LHKHNNNYHVD
+582 R

>member
-1 MQQEK
+1 MEQEK
-6 TEQLN
+6 IEQLN
-11 EVMQQLERS
+11 EALVELERS

-32 VILSALSALGHADNK
+32 VILAALSALSHADNK

-67 IVISKDKERA
+67 IVISKQKESR
-77 TFNTFL
+77 TFSTYL
-83 ASNLAFQGRTWLNGD
+83 ASNLAFQGKDWFNGD

-108 IILFEPNKLTEFH
+108 IILFEPSKLEEFRN
-121 HLSHFLKDQINSALI
+121 LNHFLKDQINSALVT
-136 AGIRTQTS
+136 GIRAQTS
-144 DSVLLLLGTT
+144 DSVLLLLGTR

-159 LETKSTLL
+159 LETKSTLS

-187 KLVDLKTRELKVA
+187 KLVDLKTRGLKIA

-233 DLLRDDSDAYQQAML
+233 DLLRDDSDAYQQEML

-278 QRHWVSLGKKMQH
+278 QRHWISLSKKLQH
-291 ALEYHSQVAA
+291 ALEYHSQVAQ
-301 AKDIRFNVKT
+301 AKDIKFNVK
-311 AICEQFEY
+311 ASICEQFEY
-319 WVDAV
+319 WVDSV

-338 KFTHRGFVD
+338 KFTHQGFVD
-347 VSLLTTRDQLN
+347 VSLVTARDRLE

-368 DNERIGHLFSPFIQ
+368 DNERIEHLFSPFIQ

-410 TIQVNS
+410 TIKVNS
-416 QLGEGSIFSI
+416 KLGEGSLFTIS
-426 VIPLSSRSAEA
+426 IPLESRSTAAA
-437 NHTEQWHT
+437 NENAGQLSDTKT
-445 GAVINSENN
+445 YDALDNS
-454 MNNKH
+454 KH

-478 RMGYNVTLA
+478 RMGYNVTIA
-487 GNGQHAIEL
+487 NNGQHAIEL
-496 IEQEN
+496 IERN
-501 RFDLIFMDISMP
+501 RSFDLIFMDISMP
-513 VMDGI
+513 IMDGI

-524 RAKKLLTPIIALT
+524 RSQRLTTPIIALT
-537 AHSMS
+537 AHSMN
-542 SDHQECLEAGMND
+542 SDHQNCLAAGMND
-555 VVLKPI
+555 IVLKPI
-561 RRKELQRISDRYLQ
+561 RSKELQRISDRYL
-575 PEQSINR
+575 NR
-582 LHKHNNNYHVD
+582 R

>member
-1 MQQEK
+1 MEQEK
-6 TEQLN
+6 IEQLN
-11 EVMQQLERS
+11 EALLELERS

-32 VILSALSALGHADNK
+32 VILAALSALSHADNK

-67 IVISKDKERA
+67 IVISKEKESR
-77 TFNTFL
+77 TFSTYL
-83 ASNLAFQGRTWLNGD
+83 ASNLAFQGKDWFNGD

-108 IILFEPNKLTEFH
+108 IILFEPSKLEEFRN
-121 HLSHFLKDQINSALI
+121 LNHFLKDQINSALVT
-136 AGIRTQTS
+136 GIRAQTS
-144 DSVLLLLGTT
+144 DSVLLLLGTR

-159 LETKSTLL
+159 LETKSTLS

-187 KLVDLKTRELKVA
+187 KLVDLKTRELKIA

-233 DLLRDDSDAYQQAML
+233 DLLRDDSDAYQQEML

-278 QRHWVSLGKKMQH
+278 QRHWISLSKKLQH
-291 ALEYHSQVAA
+291 ALEYHSQVAQ
-301 AKDIRFNVKT
+301 AKDIKFNVK
-311 AICEQFEY
+311 ASICEQFEY
-319 WVDAV
+319 WVDSV

-338 KFTHRGFVD
+338 KFTHQGFVD
-347 VSLLTTRDQLN
+347 VSLVTARDRLE

-368 DNERIGHLFSPFIQ
+368 DNERIEHLFSPFIQ

-410 TIQVNS
+410 TIKVNS
-416 QLGEGSIFSI
+416 KLGEGSLFTIS
-426 VIPLSSRSAEA
+426 IPLESRSTAAA
-437 NHTEQWHT
+437 NENAGQLSDTKT
-445 GAVINSENN
+445 YDALDNS
-454 MNNKH
+454 KH

-478 RMGYNVTLA
+478 RMGYNVTIA
-487 GNGQHAIEL
+487 NNGQHALEL
-496 IEQEN
+496 IEKN
-501 RFDLIFMDISMP
+501 RSFDLIFMDISMP
-513 VMDGI
+513 IMDGI

-524 RAKKLLTPIIALT
+524 RSQRLTTPIIALT
-537 AHSMS
+537 AHSMN
-542 SDHQECLEAGMND
+542 SDHQNCLAAGMND
-555 VVLKPI
+555 IVLKPI
-561 RRKELQRISDRYLQ
+561 RSKELQRISDRYL
-575 PEQSINR
+575 NR
-582 LHKHNNNYHVD
+582 R

>member
-1 MQQEK
+1 MEQEK
-6 TEQLN
+6 IEQLN
-11 EVMQQLERS
+11 EALVELERS

-32 VILSALSALGHADNK
+32 VILAALSALSHADNK

-67 IVISKDKERA
+67 IVISKEKESR
-77 TFNTFL
+77 TFSTYL
-83 ASNLAFQGRTWLNGD
+83 ASNLAFQGKDWFNGD

-108 IILFEPNKLTEFH
+108 IILFEPSKLEEFRN
-121 HLSHFLKDQINSALI
+121 LNHFLKDQINSALVT
-136 AGIRTQTS
+136 GIRAQTS
-144 DSVLLLLGTT
+144 DSVLLLLGTR

-159 LETKSTLL
+159 LETKSTLS

-187 KLVDLKTRELKVA
+187 KLVDLKTRELKIA

-233 DLLRDDSDAYQQAML
+233 DLLRDDSDAYQQEML

-272 SGHFEL
+272 SGHFAL
-278 QRHWVSLGKKMQH
+278 QRHWISLSKKLQH
-291 ALEYHSQVAA
+291 ALEYHSQVAQ
-301 AKDIRFNVKT
+301 AKDIKFNVK
-311 AICEQFEY
+311 ASICEQFEY
-319 WVDAV
+319 WVDSV

-338 KFTHRGFVD
+338 KFTHQGFVD
-347 VSLLTTRDQLN
+347 VSLVTARDRLE

-368 DNERIGHLFSPFIQ
+368 DNERIEHLFSPFIQ

-410 TIQVNS
+410 TIKVS
-416 QLGEGSIFSI
+416 SKLGEGSLFTIS
-426 VIPLSSRSAEA
+426 IPLESRSTEA
-437 NHTEQWHT
+437 TNENT
-445 GAVINSENN
+445 GQLSDTKAYDALDNS
-454 MNNKH
+454 KH

-478 RMGYNVTLA
+478 RMGYNVTIA
-487 GNGQHAIEL
+487 NNGQHAIEL
-496 IEQEN
+496 IEKN
-501 RFDLIFMDISMP
+501 KSFDLIFMDISMP
-513 VMDGI
+513 IMDGI

-524 RAKKLLTPIIALT
+524 RSQRLTTPIIALT
-537 AHSMS
+537 AHSMN
-542 SDHQECLEAGMND
+542 SDHQNCLAAGMND
-555 VVLKPI
+555 IVLKPI
-561 RRKELQRISDRYLQ
+561 RSKELQRISDRYL
-575 PEQSINR
+575 NR
-582 LHKHNNNYHVD
+582 R

>member
-1 MQQEK
+1 MEQEK
-6 TEQLN
+6 IEQLN
-11 EVMQQLERS
+11 EALVELERS

-32 VILSALSALGHADNK
+32 VILAALSALSHADNK

-67 IVISKDKERA
+67 IVISKEKESR
-77 TFNTFL
+77 TFSTYL
-83 ASNLAFQGRTWLNGD
+83 ASNLAFQGKDWFNGD

-108 IILFEPNKLTEFH
+108 IILFEPSKLEEFRN
-121 HLSHFLKDQINSALI
+121 LNHFLKDQINSALVT
-136 AGIRTQTS
+136 GIRAQTS
-144 DSVLLLLGTT
+144 DSVLLLLGTR

-159 LETKSTLL
+159 LETKSTLS

-187 KLVDLKTRELKVA
+187 KLVDLKTRELKIA

-233 DLLRDDSDAYQQAML
+233 DLLRDDSDAYQQEML

-278 QRHWVSLGKKMQH
+278 QRHWISLSKKLQH
-291 ALEYHSQVAA
+291 ALEYHSQVAQ
-301 AKDIRFNVKT
+301 AKDIKFNVK
-311 AICEQFEY
+311 ASICEQFEY
-319 WVDAV
+319 WVDSV

-338 KFTHRGFVD
+338 KFTHQGFVD
-347 VSLLTTRDQLN
+347 VSLVTARDRLE

-368 DNERIGHLFSPFIQ
+368 DNERIEHLFSPFIQ

-410 TIQVNS
+410 TIKVNS
-416 QLGEGSIFSI
+416 KLGEGSLFTIS
-426 VIPLSSRSAEA
+426 IPLESRSTAAA
-437 NHTEQWHT
+437 NENAGQLSDTKT
-445 GAVINSENN
+445 YDALDNS
-454 MNNKH
+454 KH

-478 RMGYNVTLA
+478 RMGYNVTIA
-487 GNGQHAIEL
+487 NNGQHAIEL
-496 IEQEN
+496 IEKN
-501 RFDLIFMDISMP
+501 RSFDLIFMDISMP
-513 VMDGI
+513 IMDGI

-524 RAKKLLTPIIALT
+524 RSQRLTTPIIALT
-537 AHSMS
+537 AHSMN
-542 SDHQECLEAGMND
+542 SDHQNCLAAGMND
-555 VVLKPI
+555 IVLKPI
-561 RRKELQRISDRYLQ
+561 RSKELQRISDRYL
-575 PEQSINR
+575 NR
-582 LHKHNNNYHVD
+582 R

>member
-1 MQQEK
+1 MEQEK
-6 TEQLN
+6 IEQLN
-11 EVMQQLERS
+11 EALLELERS

-32 VILSALSALGHADNK
+32 VILAALSALSHADNK

-67 IVISKDKERA
+67 IVISKDKESSIFS
-77 TFNTFL
+77 TYL
-83 ASNLAFQGRTWLNGD
+83 ASNLAFQGKEWFNGD

-108 IILFEPNKLTEFH
+108 IILFEPSKLDEFQN
-121 HLSHFLKDQINSALI
+121 LNHFLKDQINSALVT
-136 AGIRTQTS
+136 GIRAQTS
-144 DSVLLLLGTT
+144 DSVLLLLGTR

-159 LETKSTLL
+159 LETKSTLS

-200 QQQAEQAN
+200 QQLAEQAN
-208 QSKSQFLAMMSHEL
+208 QAKSQFLAMMSHEL

-233 DLLRDDSDAYQQAML
+233 DLLRDDSDAYQQDML

-278 QRHWVSLGKKMQH
+278 QRHWISLSRKLQH
-291 ALEYHSQVAA
+291 ALEYHSQVAQ
-301 AKDIRFNVKT
+301 AKDITFNVK
-311 AICEQFEY
+311 ASICEQFEY
-319 WVDAV
+319 WVDSV

-338 KFTHRGFVD
+338 KFTHHGFVD
-347 VSLLTTRDQLN
+347 VSLVTARDRLE
-358 IEVRDSGIGI
+358 IEVKDSGIGI
-368 DNERIGHLFSPFIQ
+368 DNERIEHLFSPFIQ

-410 TIQVNS
+410 SITVS
-416 QLGEGSIFSI
+416 SKLGEGSLFTIS
-426 VIPLSSRSAEA
+426 IPLQSRSSETSHLDELPLS
-437 NHTEQWHT
+437 HTASHRT
-445 GAVINSENN
+445 LDDT
-454 MNNKH
+454 KH

-487 GNGQHAIEL
+487 NNGQHAIEL
-496 IEQEN
+496 VEKDRI
-501 RFDLIFMDISMP
+501 FDLIFMDISMP
-513 VMDGI
+513 IMDGI

-524 RAKKLLTPIIALT
+524 RSRKLATPIIALT
-537 AHSMS
+537 AHAMN
-542 SDHQECLEAGMND
+542 SDHENCLAAGMND
-555 VVLKPI
+555 IVLKPI
-561 RRKELQRISDRYLQ
+561 RSKELQRISDRYLNHQ
-575 PEQSINR
+575 R
-582 LHKHNNNYHVD
+582 